1 METNYGDGGSSF
13 SYLPVVISDAIPEND
28 FDTTEDETFTG
39 TAGRNTALKSGAR
52 QSITVKGF
60 LKGSGTASQVPELGK
75 LFRLNQM
82 SETNSSNTIYSP
94 ADGTVSSSCAIVNL
108 DGIQYVISGAR
119 GESLKIEFEKMK
131 YPTFECKLQGLW
143 TLPSVVAFAA
153 PTFTDS
159 AMKPQIV
166 QNLGMTIGGNTFVI
180 EKLTLNLKSKL
191 ETEGSLNATNTQG
204 VNEIAFLSREYDG
217 TIVLKRDAN
226 SDIEYF
232 SALVGATELAVA
244 STGFGPAGNKISVS
258 WSAFQVDKVTP
269 LFVAGQQYYTVDF
282 RINKS
287 DTRAHE
293 LSITF
298 A

>member
-1 METNYGDGGSSF
+1 M
-13 SYLPVVISDAIPEND
+13 
-28 FDTTEDETFTG
+28 
-39 TAGRNTALKSGAR
+39 
-52 QSITVKGF
+52 
-60 LKGSGTASQVPELGK
+60 
-75 LFRLNQM
+75 
-82 SETNSSNTIYSP
+82 
-94 ADGTVSSSCAIVNL
+94 
-108 DGIQYVISGAR
+108 
-119 GESLKIEFEKMK
+119 
-131 YPTFECKLQGLW
+131 
-143 TLPSVVAFAA
+143 AFAA